1 MKLID
6 KEKVVEEIRRIM
18 AEEMSFFKDCSEDE
32 LEVTSS
38 PVVYTRMEM
47 LLSFLNTL
55 EVKEIETTKTPK
67 HSYFETIYHCGAEPI
82 WKVGDILAT
91 YECYSDREGEYV
103 YGEVIDVKNGENDWI
118 YTMKGDLGEY
128 EDVCEKELISQEAY
142 KKNK

>member
-6 KEKVVEEIRRIM
+6 KEKVIEEINGILNSYDPNEITSGRY
-18 AEEMSFFKDCSEDE
+18 E
-32 LEVTSS
+32 LVKLRE
-38 PVVYTRMEM
+38 
-47 LLSFLNTL
+47 FLDTL
-55 EVKEIETTKTPK
+55 EVKEIGATKVPK
-67 HSYFETIYHCGAEPI
+67 HSYFETIYHCGAEPL

-118 YTMKGDLGEY
+118 YTMKGDFGEY
-128 EDVCEKELISQEAY
+128 EDVCEKELISQKAY